1 MPTRDRHD
9 DLAQVPLFRDI
20 PRRRRR
26 ALSRQAIR
34 LEVPTGSALFEENS
48 EGHEFVAV
56 LGGQVEVRRDGA
68 TVAVLGPGDYLGEAA
83 LMTHEHRNA
92 SAVARTDAEI
102 LCIGQSDFAELVARW
117 PSIAEEIRTTS
128 EQRRATS

>member
-1 MPTRDRHD
+1 MPAHDRQD
-9 DLAQVPLFRDI
+9 DLAQVPLFRDV

-26 ALSRQAIR
+26 ALSRQAVR
-34 LEVPTGSALFEENS
+34 LEVPTGYDLFEEGS

-68 TVAVLGPGDYLGEAA
+68 TIAVLGPGDYLGEAA

-92 SAVARTDAEI
+92 AAVARTPADI
-102 LCIGQSDFAELVARW
+102 LCIGQSDFADL
-117 PSIAEEIRTTS
+117 IAHFPAIADEIRATS
-128 EQRRATS
+128 EQRHAEP